1 MRVMFTGGGT
11 LGSVTPQLAIYE
23 ELKAQY
29 TARGE
34 SVDALWIGTRTGPEK
49 DIISLH
55 HIPFVF
61 IVAGKLRR
69 YVSIRN
75 FFDPLLI
82 LVGIVQALWHI
93 WRFRPDI
100 IVHAAGYVGVPV
112 LAAGYALG
120 KKSVTLQID
129 FYPSLSNLIG
139 AHFSSAVGIVTEDQ
153 KKYFQSRKTYIVGV
167 PTRVP
172 ASGERHEELQQ
183 TCRSLRRQLGV
194 NDGESIVMITG
205 GGTGAQ
211 SLNELVEQSISSL
224 CECAHVVH
232 VTGKDKEGKSEALA
246 HRYASYHPF
255 EFLRGEMIALEA
267 LSDVVVTR
275 AGIGTL
281 SELSALSK
289 PTIII
294 PIPRTHQEKNA
305 DYFYSH
311 HAVLVL
317 SQDSL
322 TPEAF
327 SKAVC
332 GLLADTKA
340 REELSKN
347 IHAVLPDNAAKRA
360 VDMIRSV
367 L

>member
-1 MRVMFTGGGT
+1 MRVIFTGGGT

-23 ELKAQY
+23 ELKAQHA
-29 TARGE
+29 ARGE
-34 SVDALWIGTRTGPEK
+34 SVDALWIGTRKGPEK

-55 HIPFVF
+55 HIPFVS
-61 IVAGKLRR
+61 IVSGKLRR
-69 YVSIRN
+69 YVSMQN
-75 FFDPLLI
+75 FFDPVLI

-93 WRFRPDI
+93 WRFRPDV

-120 KKSVTLQID
+120 RKSITLQID

-139 AHFSSAVGIVTEDQ
+139 ARFSSAVGVVTEDQ
-153 KKYFQSRKTYIVGV
+153 KKYFPSRKTYIVGV

-172 ASGERHEELQQ
+172 VTAQRAEELQQ
-183 TCRSLRRQLGV
+183 TCRSLRQHLGIK
-194 NDGESIVMITG
+194 DGESIVMITG

-211 SLNELVEQSISSL
+211 SLNELVEQSVSL
-224 CECAHVVH
+224 LGGCAHIIH
-232 VTGKDKEGKSEALA
+232 VTGKGKEGKSEALA
-246 HRYASYHPF
+246 RQYAVYHPF
-255 EFLRGEMIALEA
+255 EFPRGEMLALEA

-305 DYFYSH
+305 DYFSSH
-311 HAVLVL
+311 DAARVL
-317 SQDSL
+317 SQDTL

-332 GLLADTKA
+332 ELLADKKA

-360 VDMIRSV
+360 VDMMRSV